1 MIVVTVEF
9 SIHPPQAREFQEIV
23 LTQAHNSLTQEAGCH
38 RFDVSVD
45 PQDGTRFFLYEV
57 YTDEDTLQAHRK
69 TPHYQE
75 FGTRAAALVAH
86 KNVQV
91 WRGLDHLVPT

>member
-9 SIHPPQAREFQEIV
+9 SIHPPQAREFRETV
-23 LTQAHNSLTQEAGCH
+23 LTQAHNSLTREPNCH
-38 RFDVSVD
+38 RFDVSID
-45 PQDGTRFFLYEV
+45 PLDATRFFLYEV
-57 YTDEDTLQAHRK
+57 YTDEAALQAHRK

-91 WRGLDHLVPT
+91 WHGLDHLAPS